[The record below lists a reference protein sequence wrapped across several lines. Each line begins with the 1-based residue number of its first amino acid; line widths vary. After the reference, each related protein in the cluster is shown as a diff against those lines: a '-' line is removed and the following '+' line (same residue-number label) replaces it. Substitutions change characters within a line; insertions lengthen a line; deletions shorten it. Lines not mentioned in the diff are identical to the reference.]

1 MDGQSCKYVVC
12 TPVGT
17 CGLSQIFTY
26 CLRKYICTYVYI
38 YRKEK
43 LLQTSLIDWAYCI
56 QKDTMQAIHPLLN
69 GLLFVTQVQLFNG
82 FSIVVRGHPTTMW
95 TNFDIPPP

>member
-1 MDGQSCKYVVC
+1 MRNLNFGPNFSYLVFEARHYLCFEALKN
-12 TPVGT
+12 
-17 CGLSQIFTY
+17 
-26 CLRKYICTYVYI
+26 CLHT

-82 FSIVVRGHPTTMW
+82 FSIVFRGHPVITW
-95 TNFDIPPP
+95 TNFDPPSL